1 MKKVIFICKK
11 NSRRSQMA
19 EGFAKEFGEGKIFVS
34 SAGLEKSQI
43 DPATIMVMAEV
54 GIDISQQCSQ
64 ALSEFDPLDFD
75 VVISLCGCGINLPKP
90 WLERELFEDWQLTDP
105 EGLGVEIFREVR
117 DLVKARVLDL
127 ISRVIQK
134 NNIEVP

>member
-19 EGFAKEFGEGKIFVS
+19 EGFAKEFGEGKIIVS

-54 GIDISQQCSQ
+54 GIDISQQRSQ

-75 VVISLCGCGINLPKP
+75 VVISLCGCGVNLPKP

-105 EGLGVEIFREVR
+105 EGLGVEVFCEVR

-127 ISRVIQK
+127 ISRVISK
-134 NNIEVP
+134 N

>member
-19 EGFAKEFGEGKIFVS
+19 EGFAKEFGEGKIVVR

-43 DPATIMVMAEV
+43 DPTTLMVMAEV
-54 GIDISQQCSQ
+54 GIDISQQSSQ
-64 ALSEFDPLDFD
+64 ALSEFNFLDFD
-75 VVISLCGCGINLPKP
+75 AVISLCGCGVDLPKP

-105 EGLGVEIFREVR
+105 EGLGIEVFREVR
-117 DLVKARVLDL
+117 DLVKTRVLAL
-127 ISRVIQK
+127 IPRVIS
-134 NNIEVP
+134 N